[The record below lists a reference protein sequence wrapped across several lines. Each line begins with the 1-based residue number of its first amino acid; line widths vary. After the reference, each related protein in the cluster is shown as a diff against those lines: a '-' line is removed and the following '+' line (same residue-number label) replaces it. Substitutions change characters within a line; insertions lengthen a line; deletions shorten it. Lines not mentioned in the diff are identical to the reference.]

1 MMKVNYLLV
10 LFLLAFTGPFLECSF
25 GQNKIIGGTNV
36 TPGNYRWMAGLLRS
50 GTGQLQSRR
59 FSGGSLIHPSWVLT
73 AAHSVEGMSHDDLQV
88 VVNEVD
94 LRMPTTAV
102 IRNVKGIYTHPGYED
117 IDGNLVNDV
126 ALLLLET
133 PVTGV
138 TPVAYATSPNAAPV
152 GTVVRALGWG
162 SSSSILQM
170 VDLDV
175 VSLRVAN
182 RVYGVNLLDSRHL
195 AAMRAGKDTCQGDSG
210 GPLFDDDGASG
221 GGPLLVGVT
230 SYGEGC
236 AQPNVPGIYA
246 NVGYFAAWLDFF
258 LAQPTVIPA
267 DMTVSGIGVEVLNGS
282 TTASLLNGTDYGI
295 RRLRGGRYA
304 NRYFTLSN
312 AAGTYPLSVLSVNSS
327 LDAFDV
333 IGPPRYVFGGSYA
346 TFRVRWRAPYSSRRG
361 KANAEI
367 SVVTNDPVD
376 PLYTFTLQGKYRKSR
391 AF

>member
-10 LFLLAFTGPFLECSF
+10 LFLLTLSGPFLECSF

-73 AAHSVEGMSHDDLQV
+73 AAHSVEGMSHADLQV

-102 IRNVKGIYTHPGYED
+102 IRNVKGIYIHPGYEN
-117 IDGNLVNDV
+117 IDDNLVNDV

-133 PVTGV
+133 PVAAV
-138 TPVAYATSPNAAPV
+138 TPIAYATSPNAAPP

-182 RVYGVNLLDSRHL
+182 RAYGVNLLDSRHL
-195 AAMRAGKDTCQGDSG
+195 AAMRAGRDTCQGDSG
-210 GPLFDDDGASG
+210 GPLFDDDGSSG
-221 GGPLLVGVT
+221 APLLVGVT
-230 SYGEGC
+230 SYGKGC

-246 NVGYFAAWLDFF
+246 NVGYYSAWIDSF
-258 LAQPTVIPA
+258 LAQPTVIPP
-267 DMTVSGIGVEVLNGS
+267 DVTVTGIGVEVLNGS
-282 TTASLLNGTDYGI
+282 TTPSLLNGTDYGT

-312 AAGTYPLSVLSVNSS
+312 AAGTYPLSVLSVSSS
-327 LDAFDV
+327 LDAFAV
-333 IGPPRYVFGGSYA
+333 IGPPPRYVFEGSYA
-346 TFRVRWRAPYSSRRG
+346 TFRVRWRAHYSSRRG
-361 KANAEI
+361 KANEEI
-367 SVVTNDPVD
+367 TVVTNDLVA
-376 PLYTFTLQGKYRKSR
+376 PLYTFTR
-391 AF
+391 